1 MKTRII
7 VAAIGLPLLLV
18 ALLVPTPIPTLVLVS
33 LLSVIGAY
41 ELLYNAKYARN
52 LFLMVL
58 ASAMGVGVCIWS
70 FFDLPASFG
79 KVLFLLF
86 FVALFA
92 KMLIDAGKEKNSLK
106 LRTVGIVLIAGALIP
121 YLLSAIVRLR
131 CLENGAFYVLVP
143 FILSMVPDSGAY
155 FVGRA
160 MGKHKLA
167 PVISPNKTVE
177 GAVGGLITGALAMV
191 LYGLILQLIFKFEVN
206 YFFAVIYG
214 ILGAVISIFGDLTFS
229 AMKRQVGIKDFGNLL
244 PGHGGVLDRFDST
257 AFVAPLVEVL
267 LLLIPFAVK

>member
-86 FVALFA
+86 FVALFD